1 MLVCAVLA
9 GILMDTRKVVPKN
22 PCSIAAVGSFLADS
36 NLMDR
41 LPEFE
46 GAEGMA
52 ADEREVAK
60 RLGLLDK
67 GVAFRMGWMGEEE
80 EGSAGKDRLLY
91 GIQMVRLEEG
101 RESGKISEGSG
112 LQEGFDTSHERLDSS

>member
-1 MLVCAVLA
+1 MTDPNRLRVVQDATSTRILEGLLATMLVCAVLA

-52 ADEREVAK
+52 TDERERQLVQNTSR
-60 RLGLLDK
+60 RLADGTP
-67 GVAFRMGWMGEEE
+67 RSRTIE
-80 EGSAGKDRLLY
+80 R
-91 GIQMVRLEEG
+91 R
-101 RESGKISEGSG
+101 
-112 LQEGFDTSHERLDSS
+112 DTYLHM